1 MGDGANR
8 WDGGGGSPDLKV
20 RGSISPRITIARM
33 SQSRRDFLA
42 VSTVGVVA
50 STFGRPALV
59 RAWQQQPAPITPLFT
74 AIRRDVGFFTARGGT
89 IGYLINANGVAVVDS
104 QYPDSA
110 KLCVD
115 GLQERS
121 KNRGVDILI
130 NTHHHADHTGGNPAF
145 KGIAKKIVANKRAA
159 ELQQQVYDDAV
170 KAATAKGGAAP
181 AGILVADRTFTDTW
195 SESVGD
201 EKLTAK
207 TYTPAHTSGDAIVFF
222 EKANV
227 VHLGDLM
234 WNRVHPVIDRAAGAS
249 IANWIKIMDAISRVH
264 DKDTI
269 YIAGHTNAKF
279 PATCSQSDLAMMRD
293 YLSSLLAFVSFQIK
307 GGKSRDEII
316 AMKDVLPNFTDHG
329 PLLARS
335 LTPAY
340 DELTAK

>member
-1 MGDGANR
+1 MFH
-8 WDGGGGSPDLKV
+8 
-20 RGSISPRITIARM
+20 T
-33 SQSRRDFLA
+33 RRDFLA
-42 VSTVGVVA
+42 LSAVGIA
-50 STFGRPALV
+50 AGTFGRPAFA
-59 RAWQQQPAPITPLFT
+59 RAWQQQPAQITPVF
-74 AIRRDVGFFTARGGT
+74 APIRGDVGYFTGRGGT
-89 IGYLINANGVAVVDS
+89 IGYLINKDGVAVVDS

-110 KLCVD
+110 KLCLD

-121 KNRGVDILI
+121 KNRGVDVLI

-145 KGIAKKIVANKRAA
+145 TGIAKKIVANKRAA

-181 AGILVADRTFTDTW
+181 AGILVADRTFSDTW
-195 SESVGD
+195 SESVGN

-207 TYTPAHTSGDAIVFF
+207 TYTPAHTSGDAIVIF

-249 IANWIKIMDAISRVH
+249 IANWIKQMDAISRVH

-279 PATCSQSDLAMMRD
+279 PVTCSQSDLAMMRD
-293 YLSSLLAFVSFQIK
+293 YLSSLLGFVNVQIK
-307 GGKSRDEII
+307 AGKTREEII

-329 PLLARS
+329 PLVARS

>member
-1 MGDGANR
+1 
-8 WDGGGGSPDLKV
+8 
-20 RGSISPRITIARM
+20 M

-42 VSTVGVVA
+42 LSAVGVVA
-50 STFGRPALV
+50 GTIGRPSFA
-59 RAWQQQPAPITPLFT
+59 RAWQQQPAPITPVF
-74 AIRRDVGFFTARGGT
+74 APIRRDVGYFTGRGGT
-89 IGYLINANGVAVVDS
+89 IGYLINKDGVAVVDS

-121 KNRGVDILI
+121 KSRGVDVLI
-130 NTHHHADHTGGNPAF
+130 NTHHHADHTGGNTAF
-145 KGIAKKIVANKRAA
+145 KGVAKKIVAHKRAT

-181 AGILVADRTFTDTW
+181 AAILVADRTFTDTW
-195 SESVGD
+195 TESVGD

-207 TYTPAHTSGDAIVFF
+207 TYTPAHTAGDAIVIF

-234 WNRVHPVIDRAAGAS
+234 WNRVHPVIDRAAGAN
-249 IANWIKIMDAISRVH
+249 IANWIKQMDVIAKAH

-269 YIAGHTNAKF
+269 FIAGHTNAKF
-279 PATCSQSDLAMMRD
+279 PVTCGQSEVAMMRD
-293 YLSSLLAFVSFQIK
+293 YLSSLLAFVSLQIK
-307 GGKSRDEII
+307 AGKTREEVI